1 MDFGRLGGASATV
14 MQAATTSCSGAQ
26 AKTRGRELAGL
37 IAAVFARW
45 LQGIP
50 HNDDEDTRAG
60 PGSHPKRKCPGKS
73 VSAFRMAL
81 TVFSRQERGSFC
93 SVLHDRWQDQ
103 LHVHLA
109 KQQYP
114 GQRPLL
120 IAS

>member
-37 IAAVFARW
+37 MAAVFARW

-60 PGSHPKRKCPGKS
+60 PDLIRRENALGK
-73 VSAFRMAL
+73 A
-81 TVFSRQERGSFC
+81 
-93 SVLHDRWQDQ
+93 
-103 LHVHLA
+103 
-109 KQQYP
+109 
-114 GQRPLL
+114 
-120 IAS
+120 